1 MGKLFSLEVGGGREK
16 LSYNMDK
23 CLEELDSDIY
33 FSLYQFEYCIVT
45 HYTDRCLFYKI
56 IIDY

>member
-1 MGKLFSLEVGGGREK
+1 MGKLFSLEVGGGK

-23 CLEELDSDIY
+23 CLEEELDSDIY

-45 HYTDRCLFYKI
+45 HYTDGCLFYKI